1 MLKKSIENLKEIVS
15 LSEKEIKKNDRNVSA
30 VLDLEDLKSLKEVLD
45 NINENELDLT
55 TVYLKGVYDGKEKA
69 SIDQSIC
76 KERMAEDALIENV
89 KLKKELEKLKNM
101 RAQILDDKQI
111 KLNGKIEDISAMIVG
126 AERYALGRRTYIV
139 QWTCEF
145 IKNNLHL
152 ITNKD
157 KQVMIRDIENPISY
171 GDECDKECWMQL
183 LKKLK
188 MEVKLYD
195 NWSSN

>member
-1 MLKKSIENLKEIVS
+1 
-15 LSEKEIKKNDRNVSA
+15 
-30 VLDLEDLKSLKEVLD
+30 
-45 NINENELDLT
+45 
-55 TVYLKGVYDGKEKA
+55 
-69 SIDQSIC
+69 
-76 KERMAEDALIENV
+76 MAEDALIENV

-152 ITNKD
+152 LTEKD
-157 KQVMIRDIENPISY
+157 KRVMIRDIENPISY
-171 GDECDKECWMQL
+171 GDECDKAAWLNL
-183 LKKLK
+183 LKILRNAIVYHSFENLVQK
-188 MEVKLYD
+188 
-195 NWSSN
+195 